1 MTVKQVF
8 FLTAMG
14 ATAVAYGQT
23 YDSADPYAAGSYGG
37 TSDYTMTPV
46 SEPRAASYYQ
56 RSVSGSV
63 SVGYDSRYMFHDIA
77 VTPLLNSSG
86 VFNFAGEIELPLVAN
101 MRQHIGLTYG
111 AITDGI
117 LSDREMFEVNWAAGT
132 EIFPNLKAG
141 VGYDLNYGGLPGY
154 MAKMRGKAPH
164 SVAQDVNGFLKYDD
178 PGRGW
183 FGGLEV
189 YGGFYGLTGWRIDL
203 EVGKRW
209 EGFLTPQSNL
219 EVSLG
224 TGYSSGFWAGSVSGF
239 DQVNVKAALPF
250 ALGSLGEDRGFRLV
264 PFIQAIW
271 AGDNRGEINRAC
283 GVRVM
288 DDFQVV
294 GGVKA
299 EFRF

>member
-154 MAKMRGKAPH
+154 MLKNTSPG
-164 SVAQDVNGFLKYDD
+164 QDRCVFL
-178 PGRGW
+178 
-183 FGGLEV
+183 
-189 YGGFYGLTGWRIDL
+189 
-203 EVGKRW
+203 
-209 EGFLTPQSNL
+209 
-219 EVSLG
+219 
-224 TGYSSGFWAGSVSGF
+224 
-239 DQVNVKAALPF
+239 
-250 ALGSLGEDRGFRLV
+250 LV
-264 PFIQAIW
+264 IFV
-271 AGDNRGEINRAC
+271 C
-283 GVRVM
+283 
-288 DDFQVV
+288 
-294 GGVKA
+294 
-299 EFRF
+299 